1 MNLSRRK
8 FVALAGAAA
17 MHRAV
22 AMPSPAFLPQLDSLR
37 NYHAPDW
44 FRDAKLGMW
53 ACWGPEAVPEMGDW
67 YARNMYIQGHEQ
79 YEDHLK
85 RYGHPS
91 KSGYK
96 DLIPLWKGENWDPD
110 RLMSLYKKAGAKYF
124 CAIAQ
129 HHDNVDCW
137 NSRYQKWNSVNMGP
151 KRDIIGG
158 WRDAARKQGLRF
170 GVTEHLGASW
180 NWYGVAHLSDSTGPL
195 AGVPY
200 DGANPAYATLYHSGD
215 TGSSSKPWYRNVP
228 ESFQQEWFRRIK
240 DLVDSYQPD
249 LLYSDGSL
257 PFGQYGRDLLA
268 HYYNSNPE
276 AVYNCKFVDDG
287 GQFIEG
293 MCVQDLERGVQDDIK
308 PAPWQTDT
316 CVGDWYY
323 KRDIAY
329 KTPTT
334 VIQMLVDIVSKN
346 GNLLLNFP
354 VRADGTL
361 DSGEEA
367 ILASLSTW
375 IAVNGEAIFATRPWR
390 VYGEGHK
397 GPAGALF
404 NEGKLQYTADDIRY
418 TSKDGS
424 LFAFAMA
431 WPASGKLL
439 LRSITSGQVHSVQ
452 LLQTREALTFTQ
464 QADGLSIQLPA
475 QQVGDHAFTLRI
487 LGVA

>member
-1 MNLSRRK
+1 
-8 FVALAGAAA
+8 
-17 MHRAV
+17 
-22 AMPSPAFLPQLDSLR
+22 
-37 NYHAPDW
+37 
-44 FRDAKLGMW
+44 
-53 ACWGPEAVPEMGDW
+53 
-67 YARNMYIQGHEQ
+67 
-79 YEDHLK
+79 
-85 RYGHPS
+85 
-91 KSGYK
+91 
-96 DLIPLWKGENWDPD
+96 
-110 RLMSLYKKAGAKYF
+110 
-124 CAIAQ
+124 
-129 HHDNVDCW
+129 
-137 NSRYQKWNSVNMGP
+137 MGP

-404 NEGKLQYTADDIRY
+404 NEDKLQYTADDIRY

-475 QQVGDHAFTLRI
+475 QQVGDHAFALRI